1 MYKTAALAAALLGS
15 AEAFNAA
22 PLRSA
27 PAAGRM
33 LSVRMEDAPAAA
45 PEKADEATEE
55 EAAPPAPPAV
65 EYSESMPFLVK
76 RKALSGYVGDVGC
89 DPVGFSELLPMV
101 RAQPATR
108 RALELIV
115 RCSAARRVYPR
126 PSARAR
132 AACLPPPWVGG
143 CSHAGARADGRA
155 ESARSPR
162 ACRGV
167 RRTGCGRRR

>member
-1 MYKTAALAAALLGS
+1 MYKPAALAAALLGS

-76 RKALSGYVGDVGC
+76 RKALSGYVGDVGF

-101 RAQPATR
+101 RARCLFRSSRSLSFEPSNR
-108 RALELIV
+108 RA
-115 RCSAARRVYPR
+115 P
-126 PSARAR
+126 
-132 AACLPPPWVGG
+132 
-143 CSHAGARADGRA
+143 
-155 ESARSPR
+155 SPR
-162 ACRGV
+162 SSRGT
-167 RRTGCGRRR
+167 RTRGAAYKR